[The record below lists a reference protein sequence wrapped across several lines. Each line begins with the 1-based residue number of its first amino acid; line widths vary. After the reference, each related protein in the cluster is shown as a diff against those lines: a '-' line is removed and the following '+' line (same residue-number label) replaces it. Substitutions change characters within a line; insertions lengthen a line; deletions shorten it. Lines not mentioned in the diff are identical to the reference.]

1 MSTLVHLDDI
11 MTRINSMQANVRANP
26 KTSSSYAL
34 VPTQGL
40 IDRVDHVLNASGL
53 EVAKVKLLAQR
64 RGLGSTH
71 AIEYTLE
78 QTLSIQGDNIK
89 PRIVVINSFN
99 GEKALTVLCG
109 MFRLV
114 CSNGLVVGTSL
125 YRERAIHTQG
135 ETLDN
140 KLAGLESNVQN
151 ALTWIRNSM
160 GDSISEFLAIPTPIE
175 AQERIVRGLKLSN
188 KLTDTLI
195 HQFNNPRSLRISD
208 QAGNAWSTY
217 NVINEAIARS
227 SRSELAILNKN
238 ISLMDNVRDLALSL
252 N

>member
-1 MSTLVHLDDI
+1 MSTATLAPDI
-11 MTRINSMQANVRANP
+11 LSNINRLQAMAQANP
-26 KTSSSYAL
+26 KTSPSYAL
-34 VPTQGL
+34 VPTSGL
-40 IDRVDHVLNASGL
+40 LETVDRVIDSAGL

-64 RGLGSTH
+64 RGVGSTH
-71 AIEYTLE
+71 AIEYTMGR
-78 QTLSIQGDNIK
+78 TMSIQGDDIK
-89 PRIVVINSFN
+89 PRVYIVNSFN
-99 GEKALTVLCG
+99 GEKALTVLVG
-109 MFRLV
+109 LLRLV
-114 CSNGLVVGTSL
+114 CSNGLVVGSTL

-140 KLAGLESNVQN
+140 KLDALESRING
-151 ALTWIRNSM
+151 ALTWINNSM
-160 GDSISEFLAIPTPIE
+160 EGTISDFLAIPTPIE
-175 AQERIVRGLKLSN
+175 AQERIVRGLKLSER
-188 KLTDTLI
+188 LTDRLV
-195 HQFNNPRSLRISD
+195 HQFNNPRSLRLAD